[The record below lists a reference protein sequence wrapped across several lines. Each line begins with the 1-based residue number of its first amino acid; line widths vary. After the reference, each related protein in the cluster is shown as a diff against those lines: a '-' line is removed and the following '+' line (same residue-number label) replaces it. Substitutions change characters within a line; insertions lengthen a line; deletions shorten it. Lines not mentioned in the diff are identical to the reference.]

1 MAWWIAS
8 TFAQNVS
15 SMWNDG
21 ANTGRRSS
29 AVRLSAGI
37 ADAIFASAER
47 APLAKRAP
55 PQVSSMRAPVASAAS
70 SSAVNVSGGRLALR
84 FSR

>member
-1 MAWWIAS
+1 MLFDQKQYDRMNAEVPK
-8 TFAQNVS
+8 VS
-15 SMWNDG
+15 AFSG
-21 ANTGRRSS
+21 
-29 AVRLSAGI
+29 
-37 ADAIFASAER
+37 ASAER

>member
-1 MAWWIAS
+1 MVWWIAS

-21 ANTGRRSS
+21 ANTGRSS